1 MTNFKDALTEQ
12 ELDHLVAL
20 DAAQVNAV
28 EGGVVTGT
36 GALAIATAAAAVS
49 APVVAA
55 VAVTLQAPACPS
67 SNCTKHWIGHK

>member
-1 MTNFKDALTEQ
+1 MNNPKDALTEQ

-36 GALAIATAAAAVS
+36 GAVAIATAAAAVS
-49 APVVAA
+49 VPVVGAIA
-55 VAVTLQAPACPS
+55 ITLEAPACPS

>member
-1 MTNFKDALTEQ
+1 MNNPKDALTEQ

-36 GALAIATAAAAVS
+36 GAVAIAAAAVS
-49 APVVAA
+49 VPVVGAIA
-55 VAVTLQAPACPS
+55 ITLEAPACPS